1 MNENENFSKP
11 LSDEEI
17 IRRVLTDEKHLYE
30 NIMRKYNQ
38 RLYRISMSIIMDSE
52 EAQDI
57 VQSSYIK
64 AYEHLSDFQFKS
76 DFSTWL
82 TRILIN
88 ESFLHLHQKQRIQRI
103 NEHGLKS
110 DLRYESPLQTL
121 LSKELI
127 NIFEKVL
134 AQLPEKYR
142 IVFVLREVEGMSIS
156 ETAECLNISAS
167 NVKVRLNRARIMLRD
182 LLTGYYETKDLYD
195 FEKSSC
201 DDVVKNVLTHIEAT
215 R

>member
-1 MNENENFSKP
+1 MP
-11 LSDEEI
+11 LS
-17 IRRVLTDEKHLYE
+17 
-30 NIMRKYNQ
+30 
-38 RLYRISMSIIMDSE
+38 
-52 EAQDI
+52 A
-57 VQSSYIK
+57 
-64 AYEHLSDFQFKS
+64 
-76 DFSTWL
+76 W
-82 TRILIN
+82 
-88 ESFLHLHQKQRIQRI
+88 
-103 NEHGLKS
+103 
-110 DLRYESPLQTL
+110 
-121 LSKELI
+121 I
-127 NIFEKVL
+127 NIFERAL

-201 DDVVKNVLTHIEAT
+201 DDVVKNVLTHIEAM